1 MDDHGDIKSTV
12 ASAIPAQ
19 YRMRPWLKDW
29 PLFCALWVA
38 GYEFFKAGSDCSQAV
53 DIRSLVAGMQESSE
67 TTPKVP
73 RQWRLRLTASLH
85 AGRARQLWALRI
97 RRLGGFL
104 VLRGTQRWIS
114 ELVVASPASPGLC
127 PWAARAQQRLVH
139 GRWGQVE
146 ASEAVRRLRRVEGER
161 LRNTSAAW
169 PTTLVVFSHPD
180 FAGPAGLVTFSQLWR
195 DVAKSQQEDLDLL
208 AFHPCREDRGPG
220 CRAHPRDAG
229 HFSVRA
235 PWPTLQLLRAS
246 DLYAARAEWLRR
258 GEPGPGALSL
268 LLQNKARLRAE
279 GSYGALGIGSW
290 ADCHTPTEVWFPE
303 DDAEAHRRL
312 TFVYQVAA
320 GTKHSVALTDKG
332 QVYTWGHGGHGR
344 LGLGQAKV
352 RGQNS
357 YSAEFVPRQVS
368 NLHGVKVTY
377 IAAGEAHTAAVD
389 QLGGLFTW
397 GQGSY
402 GRCGHGVGTDM
413 PSPARVESLSGLS
426 MSQVALG
433 LMHSVTKSVKGQL
446 YSWGKGP
453 ATGFDVADVITT
465 PRQVKLDLRDPVYQ
479 IAAGPLHTVVLMQNG
494 SVIYFG
500 SGTEGRLPYRN
511 NLDGSLEDVPA
522 PTLLKPPEL
531 KVKGWAQEK
540 NTKTWQRNRE
550 ASWWP
555 SRLCCGSSS
564 SAVLTGGRMVSAIAV
579 WCTATA
585 VARAA
590 RCVAARARHAIRLW
604 AALLRVL
611 LLQLQC
617 RIAWLALV
625 ALVIEGD
632 TYVDVYHNGAYV
644 AADISTSLIP
654 LNGVRRVVASDTPAK
669 VMVFPLGLDKGD
681 VLAFRLITSRPELVN
696 VSNALGQNTEYPAP
710 LGMIMASRNGML
722 STSDLKCSTQE
733 KENNDER
740 TPFFFREFN
749 DTLWKPAYEQPSN
762 CCPWRDP
769 QEVWYR
775 MNAKWIGA
783 NPVDFGNMSGPRQL
797 NCRYHVPGDTVVG
810 NLPAAETANA
820 GDVNDT
826 APLLNVTALEIS
838 TSVTKILFNVE
849 REANIY
855 CGVIDARYELRVP
868 THLELKSWGESA
880 MNVKGQLWAMA
891 LIGSEFSASELNA
904 TVLQRV
910 QVNTLEDCEARCIA
924 RDLCV
929 AMEFYVVGQDVISGT
944 NCKLLQDEYDTNN
957 RFPES
962 PIASF
967 TQKYKYLAKPEHTI
981 TISGLLFPNTVYN
994 TYCSAEDPVT
1004 LVHSN
1009 WSAIGRTY
1017 QTARTGGCFNCG
1029 NEIPPEIFV
1038 WGGFVGARTL
1048 GLVAS
1053 ASQPGRIFCNAF
1065 EVNASQ
1071 APTISGELIREPN
1084 IFAILTSTG
1093 ASISLTLGNL
1103 LPETE
1108 YHVACMAESDGGTE
1122 SVLQQMEATRRS
1134 LTTEK
1139 EDSTISSMRIVRD
1152 RLMFWDEITVSTQ
1165 LISIGYL
1172 WCQVFPTENIRELG
1186 LPTAE
1191 SLKEGDNLKVADLQE
1206 LSSVTF
1212 SELDPNTSYDVWCT
1226 SEYNDFRDDQAGQDL
1241 LTPFPKS
1248 TVLSIDSSYY
1258 TADVLVYLTKG
1269 PADVYCQAYPWAL
1282 RPFTERPAIPTATML
1297 KTSPFRTTY
1306 FNTPSGMV
1314 MIFLENLVPG
1324 RYYDVYCFSETHVPA
1339 DATGADTVAQFGM
1352 DPPSI
1357 LETRT
1362 QLLTQGP
1369 FFDDLGWSCVSG
1381 RNVSDLLGVG
1391 LSKHDGLF
1399 VRADGC
1405 PERCRC
1411 SGVADPLSHADE
1423 RTDELS
1429 RMLGPL
1435 SKGAECTPISQ
1446 DVTVQA
1452 GVGLS
1457 DAKDLRYVAPGA
1469 CRDEE
1474 VSQATRRDV
1483 TDHPPVCPV
1492 FDERTLPRRR
1502 TSGLWWGVGG
1512 LTHDRPRG
1520 TPEWKVCS
1528 YLLEAGSG
1536 TVVSGFPNGG
1546 LSQTFDGR
1554 SFSWGDGPV
1563 VAVGRTYDL
1572 CWCNGTASSCTLEA
1586 DFSVRLG
1593 PLHFGGPSTEQA
1605 RPKSVRPPPVVR
1617 GAFLFKAVLPPI
1629 LGIFPAFA
1637 GETLLEFGVMLHSF
1651 KPASAESGGLQGW
1664 YALCDFGNGSRLVVL
1679 PLDPRGCLWQR
1690 VSQADS
1696 PGLTDFP
1703 NLGVSETFDEITR
1716 SYHFFGVPLI
1726 ARGGRYNICWC
1737 GPPPVGIT
1745 KVPGKDYRQPDGLE
1759 KGTGPVNRFTLALP
1773 EARIICPSP
1782 MGATSSPPAGV
1793 LQLLGPS
1800 GQPETICL
1808 LKFWLRLRS
1817 EVNLDSRDDAGV
1829 VPQVIGEGLQGSDRV
1844 AALQQC
1850 GQPANPP
1857 LGWQQGAEALG
1868 TDRWTSAGWLSRG
1881 PSLSHE
1887 MLQSFGAPGVE
1898 AAEGVNASD
1907 RGIYGFPNMGISVP
1921 SSIVGHV
1928 TWGGSSLG
1936 IRWLLPALLVW
1947 NETTTLD
1954 VGRCQLAP
1962 CFHALKPV
1970 QDVKRSA
1977 ILEENASFSDKV
1989 DFLVPFGHLILNG
2002 PAVLPLAAQEFRCVR
2017 VRQCEIADFQ
2027 GAAGSLG
2034 GGVAG
2039 GERR

>member
-1 MDDHGDIKSTV
+1 
-12 ASAIPAQ
+12 
-19 YRMRPWLKDW
+19 
-29 PLFCALWVA
+29 
-38 GYEFFKAGSDCSQAV
+38 
-53 DIRSLVAGMQESSE
+53 
-67 TTPKVP
+67 
-73 RQWRLRLTASLH
+73 
-85 AGRARQLWALRI
+85 
-97 RRLGGFL
+97 
-104 VLRGTQRWIS
+104 
-114 ELVVASPASPGLC
+114 
-127 PWAARAQQRLVH
+127 
-139 GRWGQVE
+139 
-146 ASEAVRRLRRVEGER
+146 
-161 LRNTSAAW
+161 
-169 PTTLVVFSHPD
+169 
-180 FAGPAGLVTFSQLWR
+180 
-195 DVAKSQQEDLDLL
+195 
-208 AFHPCREDRGPG
+208 
-220 CRAHPRDAG
+220 
-229 HFSVRA
+229 
-235 PWPTLQLLRAS
+235 
-246 DLYAARAEWLRR
+246 
-258 GEPGPGALSL
+258 
-268 LLQNKARLRAE
+268 
-279 GSYGALGIGSW
+279 
-290 ADCHTPTEVWFPE
+290 
-303 DDAEAHRRL
+303 
-312 TFVYQVAA
+312 
-320 GTKHSVALTDKG
+320 
-332 QVYTWGHGGHGR
+332 
-344 LGLGQAKV
+344 
-352 RGQNS
+352 
-357 YSAEFVPRQVS
+357 
-368 NLHGVKVTY
+368 
-377 IAAGEAHTAAVD
+377 
-389 QLGGLFTW
+389 
-397 GQGSY
+397 
-402 GRCGHGVGTDM
+402 
-413 PSPARVESLSGLS
+413 
-426 MSQVALG
+426 
-433 LMHSVTKSVKGQL
+433 
-446 YSWGKGP
+446 
-453 ATGFDVADVITT
+453 
-465 PRQVKLDLRDPVYQ
+465 
-479 IAAGPLHTVVLMQNG
+479 
-494 SVIYFG
+494 
-500 SGTEGRLPYRN
+500 
-511 NLDGSLEDVPA
+511 
-522 PTLLKPPEL
+522 
-531 KVKGWAQEK
+531 
-540 NTKTWQRNRE
+540 
-550 ASWWP
+550 
-555 SRLCCGSSS
+555 
-564 SAVLTGGRMVSAIAV
+564 
-579 WCTATA
+579 
-585 VARAA
+585 
-590 RCVAARARHAIRLW
+590 
-604 AALLRVL
+604 
-611 LLQLQC
+611 
-617 RIAWLALV
+617 
-625 ALVIEGD
+625 
-632 TYVDVYHNGAYV
+632 
-644 AADISTSLIP
+644 
-654 LNGVRRVVASDTPAK
+654 
-669 VMVFPLGLDKGD
+669 
-681 VLAFRLITSRPELVN
+681 
-696 VSNALGQNTEYPAP
+696 
-710 LGMIMASRNGML
+710 MIMASRNGML

-849 REANIY
+849 REKFLARRSKPPVITVPNGCLEGLSYSIRLSQGLGPG
-855 CGVIDARYELRVP
+855 GVIDARYELRVP

-880 MNVKGQLWAMA
+880 MNVKGQLWAKLGAKSGMA

-910 QVNTLEDCEARCIA
+910 QVNTLEDCEAPVSSVDPPLSALSSPLNGRVPGGVAGNASVQVVQARCIA

-944 NCKLLQDEYDTNN
+944 NCKLLQAAGRIFGGLTGCQSRQLSKVQDEYDTNN

-962 PIASF
+962 PIVTWTWEASF

-1071 APTISGELIREPN
+1071 APTISGELRLGENRGKRGKCGATAEPTVDLDRIREPN

-1122 SVLQQMEATRRS
+1122 SVLQQMEARYGSRPCAVPRATRRS

-1139 EDSTISSMRIVRD
+1139 DTGFGFGEGEDSTISSMRIVRD

-1306 FNTPSGMV
+1306 FNTPSGGRRMV

-1381 RNVSDLLGVG
+1381 RPCNVSDLLGVG

-1411 SGVADPLSHADE
+1411 SGVADPLS
-1423 RTDELS
+1423 
-1429 RMLGPL
+1429 
-1435 SKGAECTPISQ
+1435 KGAECTPISQ

-1457 DAKDLRYVAPGA
+1457 DAKDLRGSWCCLARSGPGHEDNSFPYSYQPGPF
-1469 CRDEE
+1469 R
-1474 VSQATRRDV
+1474 Q
-1483 TDHPPVCPV
+1483 
-1492 FDERTLPRRR
+1492 
-1502 TSGLWWGVGG
+1502 
-1512 LTHDRPRG
+1512 
-1520 TPEWKVCS
+1520 VCS

-1572 CWCNGTASSCTLEA
+1572 CGGRQACEGRGLGWCNGTASSCTLEA

-1745 KVPGKDYRQPDGLE
+1745 KVPGKDYRQPDGLV
-1759 KGTGPVNRFTLALP
+1759 PP
-1773 EARIICPSP
+1773 PCPPTRDEDGGHFLS
-1782 MGATSSPPAGV
+1782 PAGV

-1800 GQPETICL
+1800 GQPETIC
-1808 LKFWLRLRS
+1808 RLGVS
-1817 EVNLDSRDDAGV
+1817 CV

-1857 LGWQQGAEALG
+1857 LGWQQGAALG

-1928 TWGGSSLG
+1928 TWGGPVWAFAGSY
-1936 IRWLLPALLVW
+1936 LLCWCGADA
-1947 NETTTLD
+1947 TTT
-1954 VGRCQLAP
+1954 GCQSPA
-1962 CFHALKPV
+1962 
-1970 QDVKRSA
+1970 
-1977 ILEENASFSDKV
+1977 

-2027 GAAGSLG
+2027 GTMPPTSKIMVASGECGTPAPMGFPLKGQSLPSRDGRHFEWSSEPITTDPGKYRLCWCTEGQDCVLPSQYLSYAGIMQIKFPTYSPLRFFCGLARPCNISGIRGEGLSNEDRVMLLTNCGGGILEETTFLEGAFSIRAYDSGGTFLLPPSVQSVSYQVCWCAAEQTCANPRDFTVSLG
-2034 GGVAG
+2034 IVDFGGPLPDVVYRCFEWEPCEIPDLEGTTLGDGDRLLVVPDGTNCLDLVNRRVHQEGFPFDGISLPATSDGKRYSWGSGLVRAAPGFYALCWCSSNATDGDCQDGPFSAPGGVIRVGSSREFQFISNPHERLG
-2039 GERR
+2039 GIWGEDLGLLRPPPKNYLAE

>member
-1 MDDHGDIKSTV
+1 
-12 ASAIPAQ
+12 
-19 YRMRPWLKDW
+19 MR
-29 PLFCALWVA
+29 
-38 GYEFFKAGSDCSQAV
+38 S
-53 DIRSLVAGMQESSE
+53 
-67 TTPKVP
+67 
-73 RQWRLRLTASLH
+73 
-85 AGRARQLWALRI
+85 
-97 RRLGGFL
+97 
-104 VLRGTQRWIS
+104 
-114 ELVVASPASPGLC
+114 
-127 PWAARAQQRLVH
+127 
-139 GRWGQVE
+139 
-146 ASEAVRRLRRVEGER
+146 
-161 LRNTSAAW
+161 
-169 PTTLVVFSHPD
+169 
-180 FAGPAGLVTFSQLWR
+180 
-195 DVAKSQQEDLDLL
+195 
-208 AFHPCREDRGPG
+208 
-220 CRAHPRDAG
+220 
-229 HFSVRA
+229 
-235 PWPTLQLLRAS
+235 
-246 DLYAARAEWLRR
+246 
-258 GEPGPGALSL
+258 
-268 LLQNKARLRAE
+268 
-279 GSYGALGIGSW
+279 
-290 ADCHTPTEVWFPE
+290 
-303 DDAEAHRRL
+303 
-312 TFVYQVAA
+312 
-320 GTKHSVALTDKG
+320 
-332 QVYTWGHGGHGR
+332 
-344 LGLGQAKV
+344 
-352 RGQNS
+352 
-357 YSAEFVPRQVS
+357 
-368 NLHGVKVTY
+368 
-377 IAAGEAHTAAVD
+377 
-389 QLGGLFTW
+389 
-397 GQGSY
+397 
-402 GRCGHGVGTDM
+402 
-413 PSPARVESLSGLS
+413 
-426 MSQVALG
+426 
-433 LMHSVTKSVKGQL
+433 
-446 YSWGKGP
+446 
-453 ATGFDVADVITT
+453 
-465 PRQVKLDLRDPVYQ
+465 
-479 IAAGPLHTVVLMQNG
+479 
-494 SVIYFG
+494 
-500 SGTEGRLPYRN
+500 
-511 NLDGSLEDVPA
+511 
-522 PTLLKPPEL
+522 
-531 KVKGWAQEK
+531 
-540 NTKTWQRNRE
+540 
-550 ASWWP
+550 
-555 SRLCCGSSS
+555 
-564 SAVLTGGRMVSAIAV
+564 
-579 WCTATA
+579 
-585 VARAA
+585 
-590 RCVAARARHAIRLW
+590 

-1381 RNVSDLLGVG
+1381 RPCNVSDLLGVG

-1411 SGVADPLSHADE
+1411 SGVADPLS
-1423 RTDELS
+1423 
-1429 RMLGPL
+1429 
-1435 SKGAECTPISQ
+1435 KGAECTPISQ

-1457 DAKDLRYVAPGA
+1457 DAKDLRGSWCYVAPGA

-1474 VSQATRRDV
+1474 VSQ
-1483 TDHPPVCPV
+1483 V
-1492 FDERTLPRRR
+1492 FPQMML
-1502 TSGLWWGVGG
+1502 SYQ
-1512 LTHDRPRG
+1512 
-1520 TPEWKVCS
+1520 VCS

-1605 RPKSVRPPPVVR
+1605 QKVEVCR
-1617 GAFLFKAVLPPI
+1617 
-1629 LGIFPAFA
+1629 A
-1637 GETLLEFGVMLHSF
+1637 GMPCVI
-1651 KPASAESGGLQGW
+1651 SGFEGQ
-1664 YALCDFGNGSRLVVL
+1664 AIENGSRLVVL

-1745 KVPGKDYRQPDGLE
+1745 KVPGKDYRQPDGLV
-1759 KGTGPVNRFTLALP
+1759 PP
-1773 EARIICPSP
+1773 PCPPTRDEDGGHFLS
-1782 MGATSSPPAGV
+1782 PAGV

-1800 GQPETICL
+1800 GQPETIC
-1808 LKFWLRLRS
+1808 RLGVS
-1817 EVNLDSRDDAGV
+1817 CV

-1928 TWGGSSLG
+1928 TWGGPVWAFAGSY
-1936 IRWLLPALLVW
+1936 LLCWCGADA
-1947 NETTTLD
+1947 TTT
-1954 VGRCQLAP
+1954 GCQSPA
-1962 CFHALKPV
+1962 
-1970 QDVKRSA
+1970 
-1977 ILEENASFSDKV
+1977 

-2027 GAAGSLG
+2027 GTMPPTSKIMVASGECGTPAPMGFPLKGQSLPSRDGRHFEWSSEPITTDPGKYRLCWCTEGQDCVLPSQYLSYAGIMQIKFPTYSPLRFFCGLARPCNISGIRGEGLSNEDRVMLLTNCGGGILEETTFLEGAFSIRAYDSGGTFLLPPSVQSVSYQVCWCAAEQTCANPRDFTVSLG
-2034 GGVAG
+2034 IVDFGGPLPDVVYRCFEWEPCEIPDLEGTTLGDGDRLLVVPDGTNCLDLVNRRVHQEGFPFDGISLPATSDGKRYSWGSGLVRAAPGFYALCWCSSNATDGDCQDGPFSAPGGVIRVGSSREFQFISNPHESPPRAMDPQLSWLLAVPLPALFFGAICLGIARVRGRRGGREAPEAPPLRQEVSAQLSAQRLRSMMTLDAKEVADTRNDISKLLESGRNSKDQKSGVLALYGVFRQHLQGRAQRMKEKNKKSNETNKGPKRLVRQGTGLSRSSGQSHPSSTNIQSEKSDYSFKSSNSNKLVSHIPLPPRLDIHHFRSPSAG
-2039 GERR
+2039 IPGLVPDIIHSDFDQDMLAPVDEDMEVEDYDLAGDEDEGFEDFRP

>member
-1 MDDHGDIKSTV
+1 M
-12 ASAIPAQ
+12 A
-19 YRMRPWLKDW
+19 
-29 PLFCALWVA
+29 
-38 GYEFFKAGSDCSQAV
+38 
-53 DIRSLVAGMQESSE
+53 
-67 TTPKVP
+67 
-73 RQWRLRLTASLH
+73 
-85 AGRARQLWALRI
+85 
-97 RRLGGFL
+97 
-104 VLRGTQRWIS
+104 
-114 ELVVASPASPGLC
+114 
-127 PWAARAQQRLVH
+127 AARARLPRAAGSGLSAARRKPTPSRFFDLAAALASVQMPEDLQPRKPSLTIKQAVVRAGPTRSPSPCKTPSPQRGATSDWRKRTVSCARAAIQHLRAPAEE
-139 GRWGQVE
+139 GFQAFLENGQVKAGKMKDLLGCLATSPLTPKE
-146 ASEAVRRLRRVEGER
+146 RFEVLGALQQTEEGRLGRMVELNGHHLLCQWIFKDEVPVARAALGLLKRLKFKERPRMPEKLKLMELLER
-161 LRNTSAAW
+161 L
-169 PTTLVVFSHPD
+169 P
-180 FAGPAGLVTFSQLWR
+180 
-195 DVAKSQQEDLDLL
+195 
-208 AFHPCREDRGPG
+208 REE
-220 CRAHPRDAG
+220 
-229 HFSVRA
+229 
-235 PWPTLQLLRAS
+235 L
-246 DLYAARAEWLRR
+246 
-258 GEPGPGALSL
+258 
-268 LLQNKARLRAE
+268 
-279 GSYGALGIGSW
+279 
-290 ADCHTPTEVWFPE
+290 TP
-303 DDAEAHRRL
+303 
-312 TFVYQVAA
+312 QVAA
-320 GTKHSVALTDKG
+320 CRKKWKLAPKPKPAPCT
-332 QVYTWGHGGHGR
+332 
-344 LGLGQAKV
+344 
-352 RGQNS
+352 
-357 YSAEFVPRQVS
+357 
-368 NLHGVKVTY
+368 
-377 IAAGEAHTAAVD
+377 AHTAAVD

-531 KVKGWAQEK
+531 K
-540 NTKTWQRNRE
+540 
-550 ASWWP
+550 
-555 SRLCCGSSS
+555 
-564 SAVLTGGRMVSAIAV
+564 
-579 WCTATA
+579 
-585 VARAA
+585 
-590 RCVAARARHAIRLW
+590 

-632 TYVDVYHNGAYV
+632 TYVDVYHNGRL
-644 AADISTSLIP
+644 DQPP
-654 LNGVRRVVASDTPAK
+654 LSA
-669 VMVFPLGLDKGD
+669 
-681 VLAFRLITSRPELVN
+681 
-696 VSNALGQNTEYPAP
+696 
-710 LGMIMASRNGML
+710 
-722 STSDLKCSTQE
+722 
-733 KENNDER
+733 
-740 TPFFFREFN
+740 
-749 DTLWKPAYEQPSN
+749 
-762 CCPWRDP
+762 
-769 QEVWYR
+769 
-775 MNAKWIGA
+775 
-783 NPVDFGNMSGPRQL
+783 GPRQL

-855 CGVIDARYELRVP
+855 CGVIDARYELR
-868 THLELKSWGESA
+868 
-880 MNVKGQLWAMA
+880 
-891 LIGSEFSASELNA
+891 FSASELNA

-1017 QTARTGGCFNCG
+1017 QTART
-1029 NEIPPEIFV
+1029 E
-1038 WGGFVGARTL
+1038 TL

-1122 SVLQQMEATRRS
+1122 SVLQQMEARYGSRPCAVPR
-1134 LTTEK
+1134 

-1269 PADVYCQAYPWAL
+1269 PAD
-1282 RPFTERPAIPTATML
+1282 
-1297 KTSPFRTTY
+1297 
-1306 FNTPSGMV
+1306 
-1314 MIFLENLVPG
+1314 
-1324 RYYDVYCFSETHVPA
+1324 
-1339 DATGADTVAQFGM
+1339 FGM

-1381 RNVSDLLGVG
+1381 RPCNVSDLLGVG

-1411 SGVADPLSHADE
+1411 SGVADPLS
-1423 RTDELS
+1423 
-1429 RMLGPL
+1429 
-1435 SKGAECTPISQ
+1435 KGAECTPISQ

-1457 DAKDLRYVAPGA
+1457 DAKDLRGSWCYVAPGA

-1474 VSQATRRDV
+1474 VSQ
-1483 TDHPPVCPV
+1483 V
-1492 FDERTLPRRR
+1492 FPQMML
-1502 TSGLWWGVGG
+1502 SYQ
-1512 LTHDRPRG
+1512 
-1520 TPEWKVCS
+1520 VCS

-1605 RPKSVRPPPVVR
+1605 QKVEVCRAGMPCVIS
-1617 GAFLFKAVLPPI
+1617 GFEGQAI
-1629 LGIFPAFA
+1629 ESLGVPRRTQK
-1637 GETLLEFGVMLHSF
+1637 G
-1651 KPASAESGGLQGW
+1651 PSA
-1664 YALCDFGNGSRLVVL
+1664 NGSRLVVL

-1726 ARGGRYNICWC
+1726 ARGGRYDICWC
-1737 GPPPVGIT
+1737 GPPP
-1745 KVPGKDYRQPDGLE
+1745 DGGHFL
-1759 KGTGPVNRFTLALP
+1759 
-1773 EARIICPSP
+1773 S
-1782 MGATSSPPAGV
+1782 PAGV

-1800 GQPETICL
+1800 GQPETIC
-1808 LKFWLRLRS
+1808 RLGVS
-1817 EVNLDSRDDAGV
+1817 CV

-1887 MLQSFGAPGVE
+1887 MLQSFGALARSVFIRETTFLEGAFSIRAYDSGGTFLLPPSVQSVSYQVCWC
-1898 AAEGVNASD
+1898 AAEQTCANPRDFTV
-1907 RGIYGFPNMGISVP
+1907 
-1921 SSIVGHV
+1921 
-1928 TWGGSSLG
+1928 SLG
-1936 IRWLLPALLVW
+1936 IVDFGGPLPDVVYRCFEWEPCEIPDLEGTTLGDGDRLLVVPDGTNCLDLVNRRVHQEGFPFDGISLPATSDGKRYSWGSGLVRAAPGFYALCCPPRAMDPQLSWLLAVPLPALFFGAICLGIARVRGRRGGR
-1947 NETTTLD
+1947 EAPEAPPLRQEVSAQLSAQRLRSMMTLD
-1954 VGRCQLAP
+1954 AKETG
-1962 CFHALKPV
+1962 F
-1970 QDVKRSA
+1970 
-1977 ILEENASFSDKV
+1977 
-1989 DFLVPFGHLILNG
+1989 
-2002 PAVLPLAAQEFRCVR
+2002 
-2017 VRQCEIADFQ
+2017 
-2027 GAAGSLG
+2027 G
-2034 GGVAG
+2034 GGRHSERHQQTL
-2039 GERR
+2039 GERAELQGSEERRAGAVRRVSTTPPGEGTTDEGEEQEVE